1 MNKSN
6 KHFKRKRQQPTPK
19 QKKQKTIAKSS
30 IKGDYTFE
38 AQMRAMGKRL
48 LEVFKDKDT
57 VNATLIEHI

>member
-1 MNKSN
+1 MNKRN

-19 QKKQKTIAKSS
+19 HKKQKMIAKSS

-48 LEVFKDKDT
+48 LEVFKDKDCL
-57 VNATLIEHI
+57 NNLYLQ